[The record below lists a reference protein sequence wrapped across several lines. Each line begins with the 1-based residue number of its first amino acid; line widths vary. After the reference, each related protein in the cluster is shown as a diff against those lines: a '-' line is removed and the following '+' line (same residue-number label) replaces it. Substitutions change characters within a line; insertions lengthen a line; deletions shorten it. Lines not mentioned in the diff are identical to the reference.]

1 MPTTSDVSLKDIA
14 AAIADELQLSDA
26 ERISVSQ
33 VTVSVTYQV
42 DRSRQSES
50 DWMDEWYEDFKKRE
64 LVPSSVSLGAP
75 VSHAQAGAPWVRECW
90 LATKERRWFSCQR
103 CMPP

>member
-1 MPTTSDVSLKDIA
+1 MLTSNISLQDIA

-42 DRSRQSES
+42 DRSNHPS
-50 DWMDEWYEDFKKRE
+50 DWMDEWYEDFRKRE
-64 LVPSSVSLGAP
+64 LIL
-75 VSHAQAGAPWVRECW
+75 
-90 LATKERRWFSCQR
+90 F
-103 CMPP
+103 

>member
-1 MPTTSDVSLKDIA
+1 MLTSNISLKDIA

-42 DRSRQSES
+42 DRQARQD
-50 DWMDEWYEDFKKRE
+50 DWLDDWYQEFKQRDM
-64 LVPSSVSLGAP
+64 VP
-75 VSHAQAGAPWVRECW
+75 
-90 LATKERRWFSCQR
+90 F
-103 CMPP
+103 